1 MPAGP
6 RLHLVQP
13 LSLGS
18 LKTLATIITLLL
30 VITVPF
36 WGNAY
41 VVRICCQIL
50 LYFVLAMSLNVV
62 LGYTGMLSFG
72 HAVFYGIGAYT
83 TALLLVSN
91 KASFLPSLVLS
102 GFLAGAVA
110 LAVGVPVIRFKGNWL
125 ALVTLGFG
133 QIFWVILQNWSG
145 LTRGPRGIPGI
156 PPARI
161 AGLAFDSPEKLY
173 LLILGLTVIA
183 YVFFKAVEKSY
194 IGRAWLAIR
203 EDEHA
208 AQAMGINLTY
218 YKLLAFTIGGFWA
231 GICGS
236 YLTVFMRFIA
246 PSNFTMDQ
254 SILMALMVILGGVG
268 SLEGSLL
275 GAAIIVIATQVFTNV
290 TTYQMAL
297 VGLLVIVMMLLRP
310 QGILGR
316 GISKGE

>member
-1 MPAGP
+1 MSYLK
-6 RLHLVQP
+6 RLLQP
-13 LSLGS
+13 LSLTS
-18 LKTLATIITLLL
+18 LKTVATVITLIL
-30 VITVPF
+30 VIIVPL
-36 WGNAY
+36 WLSNAY
-41 VVRICCQIL
+41 VVRICSQIL
-50 LYFVLAMSLNVV
+50 LYFVLTMSLNVI

-83 TALLLVSN
+83 TALLLISN
-91 KASFLPSLVLS
+91 KAGFLLSLLFS

-110 LAVGVPVIRFKGNWL
+110 LAVGVPVLRFKGNWL

-161 AGLAFDSPEKLY
+161 AGVAFDSPEKLY
-173 LLILGLTVIA
+173 FLILGLTIVA
-183 YVFFKAVEKSY
+183 YAFFKMVEKSY
-194 IGRAWLAIR
+194 IGRAWQAIR
-203 EDEHA
+203 EDEQA
-208 AQAMGINLTY
+208 AHAMGINLAY
-218 YKLLAFTIGGFWA
+218 YKLLAFAIGGFWA
-231 GICGS
+231 GVSGS
-236 YLTVFMRFIA
+236 YLAVFMRFIA

-254 SILMALMVILGGVG
+254 SILIALMVILGGMG

-275 GAAIIVIATQVFTNV
+275 GAAIIVIATQVFTSV